1 VRGSL
6 TLLGVASYF
15 TPVLSCIFAT
25 FWIGADLSLAF
36 WKGVFL
42 VVAGSV
48 ICWLATR
55 NVNKKRGMPIP
66 LRAPKDRE

>member
-1 VRGSL
+1 
-6 TLLGVASYF
+6 
-15 TPVLSCIFAT
+15 VLSCIFAT